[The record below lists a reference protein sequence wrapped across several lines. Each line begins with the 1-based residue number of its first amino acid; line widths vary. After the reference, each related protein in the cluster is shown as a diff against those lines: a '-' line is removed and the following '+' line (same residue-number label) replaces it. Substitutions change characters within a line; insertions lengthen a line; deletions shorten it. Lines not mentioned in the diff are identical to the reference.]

1 MTGNWKVAALIP
13 LVSAALLTG
22 CDKRSDRG
30 AMDDAKPKSPDA
42 RPIALNGCVGTG
54 PGTQQL
60 FLTQVQL
67 ASLAGQPSDAPTSV
81 ASSITE
87 HSQVKLAMAPGRD
100 REDNELNKLVGRRV
114 TITGILTDDGR
125 NTIGTAGT
133 ERSPE
138 EAESRTDAS
147 QAGTAQS
154 HSKKAREEA
163 GPIGNRSL
171 NNGTFPEV
179 LVQKVDA
186 TSEQCTPTPVEKR

>member
-1 MTGNWKVAALIP
+1 MITNLKRAALVA
-13 LVSAALLTG
+13 LTGAALVAG
-22 CDKRSDRG
+22 CDRRSDRG

-60 FLTQVQL
+60 FLTQVQVEP
-67 ASLAGQPSDAPTSV
+67 LAGQPSDAPTSV

-87 HSQVKLAMAPGRD
+87 HSQVKLAMAAGRD
-100 REDNELNKLVGRRV
+100 DELFQYVGKRV
-114 TITGILTDDGR
+114 TLTGTLRDDGR

-138 EAESRTDAS
+138 QAEPRTDAS
-147 QAGTAQS
+147 QAGTAQK
-154 HSKKAREEA
+154 HSDKVREEA
-163 GPIGNRSL
+163 GPIGNRSM

-179 LVQKVDA
+179 LVQKVD
-186 TSEQCTPTPVEKR
+186 SKGEPCTPIPVERR

>member
-1 MTGNWKVAALIP
+1 MIRNWKLAVLVP
-13 LVSAALLTG
+13 LASAAMLTA

-30 AMDDAKPKSPDA
+30 AMDDAKPKTADA
-42 RPIALNGCVGTG
+42 RAITLNGCVGTG

-60 FLTQVQL
+60 FLTQVQI
-67 ASLAGQPSDAPTSV
+67 APLAGQPTDAPTSV

-87 HSQVKLAMAPGRD
+87 HSQVKLAMAAGRD
-100 REDNELNKLVGRRV
+100 DELTKMVGKRV
-114 TITGILTDDGR
+114 TVTGTLRDDGR

-138 EAESRTDAS
+138 QPEPRTDAS

-154 HSKKAREEA
+154 QSEKVREEA
-163 GPIGNRSL
+163 GPIGNRSM

-179 LVQKVDA
+179 LVQKVDS
-186 TSEQCTPTPVEKR
+186 TGEQCTPTPVEKR